1 VVSVN
6 TRIRSGA
13 TVLLDVLADV
23 KGAYPSPSQERIG
36 NRYETMG
43 GPTVQYGSSV
53 RSMRVVEIHIPYI
66 TKPQIDTIHAM
77 LRGDYGDAFVV
88 ESPRETFNASIIPG
102 EEGATFEMYP
112 CPPGQSNTVSK
123 AIIRMVRI

>member
-13 TVLLDVLADV
+13 TVLLDLLADV
-23 KGAYPSPSQERIG
+23 KGAYPSPPQERIG

-43 GPTVQYGSSV
+43 GPVVQYGPSV

-88 ESPRETFNASIIPG
+88 ESPRETFNAAIIPG
-102 EEGATFEMYP
+102 KEGATFEMYP
-112 CPPGQSNTVSK
+112 CPPSQSNTVSK

>member
-13 TVLLDVLADV
+13 TILLDVLADV
-23 KGAYPSPSQERIG
+23 RGAYPSPSQERVG
-36 NRYETMG
+36 NRYETMD
-43 GPTVQYGSSV
+43 GPIVQYGPSV

-77 LRGDYGDAFVV
+77 LRGDYGDTFVV
-88 ESPRETFNASIIPG
+88 ESPRETFNAAIIPS

-112 CPPGQSNTVSK
+112 CPPGQSNTVSR

>member
-23 KGAYPSPSQERIG
+23 KGAYPSPSQERTG

-43 GPTVQYGSSV
+43 GPVVQYGPTV
-53 RSMRVVEIHIPYI
+53 RSMRMLEIHVPYV

-77 LRGDYGDAFVV
+77 LRGEYGDVFTV
-88 ESPRETFNASIIPG
+88 ESPRETFDAAIVPG
-102 EEGATFEMYP
+102 EEGVTFDMYP
-112 CPPGQSNTVSK
+112 CPPSQTSTVSK
-123 AIIRMVRI
+123 VIIRMVRV